1 MQTSKILTLVILFFV
16 YLSLTSCRSVRQE
29 RQSLE
34 EKTEIIT
41 EKTTTYRDTIFHTKP
56 AEASL
61 KLPLSSFKAKETDF
75 KGDLKTFSKP
85 LKWKQKNGNA
95 TASLEVKGDTVY
107 ISAHCDSL
115 AIEAKIRADFESRYI
130 NTSKKE
136 ETDIKKKS
144 GVSVFTILS
153 LIGIALIVGFIA
165 GIIIKFKT

>member
-29 RQSLE
+29 RQSSE

-41 EKTTTYRDTIFHTKP
+41 EKTTTYRDTVFHTKP

-61 KLPLSSFKAKETDF
+61 RLPLSSFKTKETDF
-75 KGDLKTFSKP
+75 
-85 LKWKQKNGNA
+85 
-95 TASLEVKGDTVY
+95 KGDTVY

-144 GVSVFTILS
+144 GISIFTILS
-153 LIGIALIVGFIA
+153 LIGIALIAGFIA